1 MRRRLVVVLRLLGVC
16 AVLAVGRPAPANAA
30 TDETF
35 LEQLVVLLAADD
47 ADFRA
52 IALDRIRHGGGGAD
66 ATRRVAATLPSLPA
80 DRQAELVAAL
90 GTRGDAVALEAIAP
104 LLAGSADAAV
114 RLAAIGA
121 LGELG
126 GPAEVGTLGARL
138 AGEGAEADAAA
149 RALVQLRGA
158 DAATA
163 IRTAARSGAPAA
175 RARLYDVLRTRRDR
189 ATVGDCVGAAA
200 SGDPQVRVAAMKLLR
215 TLGGP
220 AEVPGMVA
228 AVLAA
233 EPGPERQEAERAVV
247 TVCTKN
253 PGHAEAAGAFL
264 DSFRAAPPAVRD
276 ALLPILGAV
285 GGPGALEIADGL
297 VASPDAA
304 TRRLGIAALAR
315 WPDASV
321 VSRVLDLVARTS
333 DAAERDLLV
342 GGLIRI
348 APLPDN
354 GLDDAAKLEL
364 ARRTLDLCR
373 TDEERRR
380 LLERASAIR
389 TIETLRFV
397 TPFLAD
403 PALAEPACRSVVELA
418 HHRQLRD
425 DNRVEFAA
433 ALDTVIATT
442 KDAELV
448 ERAGR
453 YKAGKTWER
462 RR

>member
-1 MRRRLVVVLRLLGVC
+1 MRRLVVLRLLAAG
-16 AVLAVGRPAPANAA
+16 ALLAACRPLPVGAA
-30 TDETF
+30 TDDPF
-35 LEQLVVLLAADD
+35 QQQLVVLLASDD

-52 IALDRIRHGGGGAD
+52 IALERVRHGGGGAA
-66 ATRRVAATLPSLPA
+66 ATRRVAGMLPSLPA

-90 GTRGDAVALEAIAP
+90 GARGDSAALTAIAD
-104 LLAGSADAAV
+104 LLQTSPDGGV

-126 GPAEVGTLGARL
+126 GAAEVATLVALL
-138 AGEGAEADAAA
+138 AVEGDEAEAAA

-158 DAATA
+158 DAASA
-163 IRTAARSGAPAA
+163 IRTAARSGPAPA
-175 RARLYDVLRTRRDR
+175 RARLYDALRTRRDR
-189 ATVGDCVGAAA
+189 AAVGDCVAAA
-200 SGDPQVRVAAMKLLR
+200 SSGDPQVRFAAMKFLR
-215 TLGGP
+215 SLGGP

-253 PGHAEAAGAFL
+253 PGHAEAAAAFL
-264 DSFRAAPPAVRD
+264 DSFKAAPPAVRD

-285 GGPGALEIADGL
+285 GGSGALEIVDGL

-321 VSRVLDLVARTS
+321 VSRVLDLVTRTS

-354 GLDDAAKLEL
+354 GLDAAAKLDL
-364 ARRTLDLCR
+364 VRRTLELCR

-389 TIETLRFV
+389 TVETLRFV

-403 PALAEPACRSVVELA
+403 PALGESACRSVVELA

-425 DNRVEFAA
+425 DNRAEFAA

-462 RR
+462 KR